1 MAKRELLSMKK
12 TKTNIKQKSENT
24 TNGEYDFFESF
35 QLVNSWIHAADNKI
49 SIMSAIF
56 FGVYT
61 VIGGYNISFF
71 CSIENYND
79 VKMPTIFALIIF
91 IISNVLFILS
101 VIFCAHALIPNI
113 IKVNNNKKNLFFYKD
128 IASFK
133 DPSDFKNHC
142 DKINNEQIKLDLSE
156 EIYINSK
163 ICYKKMKICKM
174 MIIFSILSII
184 FQIATVFLSLICL

>member
-1 MAKRELLSMKK
+1 MKK
-12 TKTNIKQKSENT
+12 TKTNIEQKNKNA
-24 TNGEYDFFESF
+24 TNEEYDFFESF
-35 QLVNSWIHAADNKI
+35 QLVNSWINAADNKI

-61 VIGGYNISFF
+61 VIGGYNLSFF

-79 VKMPTIFALIIF
+79 EKFPTIFALIIF

-101 VIFCAHALIPNI
+101 VIFCARALIPNI
-113 IKVNNNKKNLFFYKD
+113 SKANNNKKNLFFYKD
-128 IASFK
+128 IASFRN
-133 DPSDFKNHC
+133 PNDFKNHC

-174 MIIFSILSII
+174 MIIFSVLSII
-184 FQIATVFLSLICL
+184 FQIVTIFLSLIRL